1 MTYEG
6 DPILPLAQKTVKAKV
21 AEFKNLTDEEQLAMV
36 SLSEAQLGAL
46 RNADEAA
53 KREFLEEKPKLD
65 QITMSHE
72 KVVPMMENWGH

>member
-6 DPILPLAQKTVKAKV
+6 DPILPLAQKIVKEKV

-36 SLSEAQLGAL
+36 SLSEAQLGTL
-46 RNADEAA
+46 KNADEAA

-65 QITMSHE
+65 QITMGHE